1 MISLQPNRYLD
12 MHILCMHGAWH
23 TVSFGPSFPF
33 FPSAIS
39 LFDNLSSAFTLL
51 TTLIIM
57 AYRPLD
63 VQKYTIGWLCA
74 LPIELAAARL
84 LLDKKHE
91 ELPYDPNDDTQY
103 TLGSIRDHNVVIG
116 CLSAGE
122 PGIGPAAT
130 IATRM
135 RAKFPNLRFGLM
147 VGVGGGV
154 PGKKDV
160 RLGDVVVSQPANGYG
175 GVVQYRFG
183 KYEQDGFV
191 PTGFLNA
198 PPQSLRQALANL
210 QAYHIEENNSVSP
223 YLATFESRANFRRP
237 ESEDILFMPTSNHI
251 KDEETCGKCN
261 KSQRADR
268 GSREHNSP
276 VIHYGTIASG
286 DCVMKNGEERDLV
299 SSKFGGVL
307 CFEME
312 AAGLMNNWPCLVI
325 RGICDYADSH
335 KNKGWQP
342 YAAATAAAYAKEVLS
357 VIPVAEVDKTRTVN
371 EAILS
376 VR

>member
-1 MISLQPNRYLD
+1 
-12 MHILCMHGAWH
+12 
-23 TVSFGPSFPF
+23 
-33 FPSAIS
+33 
-39 LFDNLSSAFTLL
+39 
-51 TTLIIM
+51 M
-57 AYRPLD
+57 ASRPLD

-84 LLDKKHE
+84 LLDKNHE
-91 ELPYDPNDDTQY
+91 KPPYDPNDDTQY
-103 TLGSIRDHNVVIG
+103 TLGSIGDHNVVIG

-122 PGIGPAAT
+122 LGIGSAA
-130 IATRM
+130 IVATRM
-135 RAKFPNLRFGLM
+135 HAKFPNLRFGFM

-160 RLGDVVVSQPANGYG
+160 RLGDIVVSQPTNGHG

-183 KYEQDGFV
+183 KWEQDGFV

-210 QAYHIEENNSVSP
+210 QAYHIEKNNSVSP

-237 ESEDILFMPTSNHI
+237 ESKDVLFMPTSNHI
-251 KDEETCGKCN
+251 KDEETCSKCN
-261 KSQRADR
+261 KSQRTDR
-268 GSREHNSP
+268 GSREHNNP

-342 YAAATAAAYAKEVLS
+342 YAAGAAAAYAKEVLS
-357 VIPVAEVDKTRTVN
+357 VISAAEVAKTQPLN
-371 EAILS
+371 EVIIIS